1 MTKLANKQAILSA
14 TISSIASDGLSVS
27 LRKVAKVAQV
37 SPGLVIHHF
46 GSREALID
54 TAVRSCL
61 HNLLNRKNSFSGE
74 DWNGALVEMFLEIS
88 QAELNVLRQVLV
100 SDNPVAQQLF
110 SIALEYS
117 KSLLDQAHQHV
128 DDKVLQARAA
138 VLAAQALGSVVMLPQ
153 LLKYVSAPEL
163 ALHSQEVTG
172 L

>member
-1 MTKLANKQAILSA
+1 MRKLANKQIILSA
-14 TISSIASDGLSVS
+14 AISSIASDGLSVS
-27 LRKVAKVAQV
+27 LRKVAKVAEV

-54 TAVRSCL
+54 SAVRSCL
-61 HNLLNRKNSFSGE
+61 HNLLDRKDSFSGE

-100 SDNPVAQQLF
+100 SDNHVAQQLF

-117 KSLLDQAHQHV
+117 TSLLHQAHPHI
-128 DDKVLQARAA
+128 DDKELVARAA

-153 LLKYVSAPEL
+153 LLKYISAPEL
-163 ALHSQEVTG
+163 ALHNQRVSG